1 MLRLAALLVFSTLT
15 SIAFPA
21 NLLQFDVGGLIIT
34 RTSSGKI
41 SGYYVGR
48 SDESYISKKGDAI
61 HVCQFLFHGPLVEKG
76 AAKLSAWEVA
86 LIPPAE
92 NRRVSGAIYIE
103 NDQWIIQFRPIPNG
117 CRSKPDGDLFAV
129 RSSSIA
135 DTAPIEE
142 QGLHA
147 KLLKTTP
154 ALGIRVSKAKAP
166 IKLEPSAASRTIQEA
181 ALGDIFVALKSY
193 GKYSYIR
200 HIDGET
206 GRIVEGW
213 LETAAL
219 SDPFPSH

>member
-1 MLRLAALLVFSTLT
+1 MLRLSALIIFSTLAP
-15 SIAFPA
+15 IAFSA
-21 NLLQFDVGGLIIT
+21 NLLQFDIGGLIIT
-34 RTSSGKI
+34 RTSAGRI

-61 HVCQFLFHGPLVEKG
+61 HVCQFLFHGPLIDKNT
-76 AAKLSAWEVA
+76 ARLSAWEVA

-92 NRRVSGAIYIE
+92 NRRVSGAIYIQD
-103 NDQWIIQFRPIPNG
+103 DQWIIQFRPIPNG

-129 RSSSIA
+129 RSSSIDDA
-135 DTAPIEE
+135 TPTEE

-147 KLLKTTP
+147 KFLKATP
-154 ALGIRVSKAKAP
+154 TLGIRVSKIAAP
-166 IKLEPSAASRTIQEA
+166 IKLEPSSASSTIQEA
-181 ALGDIFVALKSY
+181 TLGDIFVAFRSQ
-193 GKYSYIR
+193 GKYSYVR

-213 LETAAL
+213 LETTTL